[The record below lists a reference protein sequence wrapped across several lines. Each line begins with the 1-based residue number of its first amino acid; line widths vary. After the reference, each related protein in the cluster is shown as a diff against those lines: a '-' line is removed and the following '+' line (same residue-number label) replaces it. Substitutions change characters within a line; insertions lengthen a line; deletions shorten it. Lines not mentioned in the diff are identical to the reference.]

1 MREEGRGG
9 RDKVIRGKG
18 LGMRGGGVRG
28 GVCWKREE
36 TKSGRG
42 GVRK

>member
-9 RDKVIRGKG
+9 RDKGQGIRDEGW
-18 LGMRGGGVRG
+18 GVRG